1 MSFCHPALSQW
12 GHCNHCISTQLF
24 SVQLKIKQN
33 ENFIGSQNWKIWRS
47 KCSNNVIGPFF
58 ACLRWGFSKLWAR
71 WPSVTPDTHT
81 DSTWKPQWKVFPDKF
96 YFAEVPGKPLIGSL
110 WIECSS
116 LDQSLLPQGC
126 TLWFTSSCT
135 HSVARSSLLTSG
147 MYYSQCYLIR
157 RKSGT
162 PNRHKQQI
170 HIIII
175 LKCHLMEDNNL
186 EQKLTKH
193 RNTNSGIGVVF
204 LLNNLCQYL

>member
-1 MSFCHPALSQW
+1 MFEMRFLQIVGQMAISNSRHTYWLNLKASMESLSWQILFC
-12 GHCNHCISTQLF
+12 
-24 SVQLKIKQN
+24 
-33 ENFIGSQNWKIWRS
+33 RS
-47 KCSNNVIGPFF
+47 PRKASDWFT
-58 ACLRWGFSKLWAR
+58 L
-71 WPSVTPDTHT
+71 
-81 DSTWKPQWKVFPDKF
+81 
-96 YFAEVPGKPLIGSL
+96 
-110 WIECSS
+110 IECSS

-170 HIIII
+170 HITII